1 MVNTDVINNNVHQL
15 KNVNDISS
23 KATGFS
29 IFNLEFLIQ
38 LSAILGNLTIILLYT
53 VPYKD
58 ILEIYKTKDTEKFP
72 SAILVINIVNTFFW
86 TIYAILTNQIG
97 LLVGN
102 LYGLTLNCIYWITY
116 VYCLKISSEKK
127 LITCLFTLISI
138 PLFFNMWLYKGIS
151 KGLTGYIALTTS
163 SLMSVAPAQNFG
175 KIFRE
180 KDNSYIPI
188 RIVVIIFLSGVIW
201 FLYGILVWDMIV
213 ILPNVWASLI
223 GFVQIMIYI
232 KFAKPSLTKEE
243 DKKEEQKNLKLT
255 KKHNDSADVVVTDD
269 TDFNSNNKFIFTKDN
284 ISDNDL
290 DNETDKI
297 I

>member
-1 MVNTDVINNNVHQL
+1 MVNTEIIGNNVPHL
-15 KNVNDISS
+15 KNINDINS
-23 KATGFS
+23 KATGFT

-72 SAILVINIVNTFFW
+72 SAILVINIFNTFFW

-97 LLVGN
+97 LLIGN

-116 VYCLKISSEKK
+116 VYCLKISNQKK

-138 PLFFNMWLYKGIS
+138 PLFFNMWLYNGIS
-151 KGLTGYIALTTS
+151 KGITGYIALTTS

-180 KDNSYIPI
+180 KDNKYIPI
-188 RIVVIIFLSGVIW
+188 RIVQIIFLSGVIW
-201 FLYGILVWDMIV
+201 VLYGVLVWDMIV
-213 ILPNVWASLI
+213 ILPNVWASVI
-223 GFVQIMIYI
+223 GFIQILIYI
-232 KFAKPSLTKEE
+232 KFAKPQS
-243 DKKEEQKNLKLT
+243 KKEEKIQEDEKKDEEKKLKKT
-255 KKHNDSADVVVTDD
+255 HKDSGDVVTEDV
-269 TDFNSNNKFIFTKDN
+269 SPNNKFIFTKDN
-284 ISDNDL
+284 LSDNDL